1 MGKGTRPDKRRWFFP
16 NCYYTETQDTPIRL
30 GESYI
35 FLGQH
40 LCFFHFHEEIL
51 GFSLR
56 RSVKAAD
63 VELCESKAAET
74 QKI

>member
-1 MGKGTRPDKRRWFFP
+1 MGKGTWPDKLRWFFP
-16 NCYYTETQDTPIRL
+16 NCYYTDTQDTPIRL
-30 GESYI
+30 GESYT
-35 FLGQH
+35 FLGQRSW
-40 LCFFHFHEEIL
+40 FFHFHEEIL

-56 RSVKAAD
+56 RSVKAAV